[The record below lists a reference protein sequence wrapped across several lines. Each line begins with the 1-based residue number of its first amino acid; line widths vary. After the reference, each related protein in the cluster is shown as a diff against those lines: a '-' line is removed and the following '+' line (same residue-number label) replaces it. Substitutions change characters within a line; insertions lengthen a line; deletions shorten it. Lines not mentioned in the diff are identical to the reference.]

1 MRVTVVLK
9 EGYYDDPDGGWIPAV
24 TAEGELVSVMW
35 HPIDGPTG
43 AVLMPWGEFEY
54 YKMEKIE
61 AIDQ

>member
-1 MRVTVVLK
+1 MRVNVIIK
-9 EGYYDDPDGGWIPAV
+9 DGYYDIPDGWVKADV
-24 TAEGELVSVMW
+24 EEGNLVSVLW

-54 YKMEKIE
+54 YKMDKIE